1 MINYSDIINH
11 YPDFPK
17 PGIDFIDILPFLS
30 NKEAFKQLIADIDA
44 HTHCP
49 NVATV
54 EARGFLFAAPL
65 LTQSKLVEHIIPIR
79 KKGKLPYAEGDL
91 HDVEIMK
98 EYGADH
104 VYYRLSDIAA
114 GKPEGDTFYLT
125 FFDDILANAKEQ
137 GQLRDGDIL
146 LSSAVKQIVSAE
158 TPEDVP
164 TEVVELLV
172 RYYYANKQ
180 DDNEWVVLPVTNFDA
195 YFGNTNFSRKWWNR
209 VPDSIIVKQKQ
220 CYGVC
225 RYSLQ
230 ETIKS
235 ATEK

>member
-54 EARGFLFAAPL
+54 EARGFLFSAPL

-125 FFDDILANAKEQ
+125 FFDDILATGGTACGIAEALNREVIHLDGKEYKV
-137 GQLRDGDIL
+137 R
-146 LSSAVKQIVSAE
+146 VKEFLFIVEFPDLYNHDLINSIA
-158 TPEDVP
+158 
-164 TEVVELLV
+164 
-172 RYYYANKQ
+172 
-180 DDNEWVVLPVTNFDA
+180 PVHSF
-195 YFGNTNFSRKWWNR
+195 
-209 VPDSIIVKQKQ
+209 
-220 CYGVC
+220 
-225 RYSLQ
+225 
-230 ETIKS
+230 IKIHG
-235 ATEK
+235 E